1 MTNLG
6 AQQCYNSGS
15 FYRDL
20 YIADGASNQIS
31 GISSLQADH
40 TQLWASAPDQSVLFQ
55 TANNFLQ
62 GLYPPL
68 STLSPSLATEELANG
83 TSTEAPLDGYQYI
96 HIQGEADNAP
106 DTIWLKGDDE
116 CPAYTNASKTYRQS
130 AEYQATLESTQDFYL
145 RFEDLLSPILGAEN
159 VSYAKAYD
167 VFDLLN
173 TANIHNSSIADQIS
187 TEDLDQARYL
197 ADSWEFSKTAHPLT
211 SSSPTPTNL
220 LSHSQT

>member
-20 YIADGASNQIS
+20 YIADGAPSQIN
-31 GISSLQADH
+31 GISSQRADH

-68 STLSPSLATEELANG
+68 STLDPILATEELANG
-83 TSTEAPLDGYQYI
+83 TFTEAPLEGYQYI

-116 CPAYTNASKTYRQS
+116 CPAYSSASNTYRQS
-130 AEYQATLESTQDFYL
+130 EAYKNTLQSTQSFYTQY
-145 RFEDLLSPILGAEN
+145 EDLLGPILGAGN

-173 TANIHNSSIADQIS
+173 TAKIHNASIAEQIS

-197 ADSWEFSKTAHPLT
+197 ADAWEFSKPTHSPPSSIPPPAH
-211 SSSPTPTNL
+211 
-220 LSHSQT
+220 H